1 MIQDNNKPYERC
13 LAYGA
18 KSLTD
23 TQLLGAVLRVG
34 TMGMDSTKLAEA
46 VFELT
51 HKTGQGDDLLGL
63 TNLSIEELTGIKGVG
78 KVKAVQIQCICEL
91 SRRMA
96 KQTALKKLKFSDSE
110 SIAMY
115 YMEDLRH
122 LTQEHLMLV
131 MLDNK
136 CNLIKDMV
144 LTIGTINASLISPR
158 EIFQQALRYSAVYI
172 VLLHN
177 HPSGDATPSSNDIMV
192 TKNIYSAGELVGIH
206 LLDHIIIG
214 DNDYISL
221 KEKEYI

>member
-1 MIQDNNKPYERC
+1 MTQDNKPYERC

-18 KSLTD
+18 GSLTD

-34 TMGMDSTKLAEA
+34 TTGMDSTELAEEI
-46 VFELT
+46 FKLCKLSDSDNE
-51 HKTGQGDDLLGL
+51 LLGL
-63 TNLSIEELTGIKGVG
+63 TKLSLEELISIKGVG
-78 KVKAVQIQCICEL
+78 TVKAVQIQCICEL

-96 KQTALKKLKFSDSE
+96 KQTAAKKLKFSDSA
-110 SIAMY
+110 SVASY

-122 LTQEHLMLV
+122 LSQEHLMAV

-136 CNLIKDMV
+136 CNLIKEITV
-144 LTIGTINASLISPR
+144 TIGTINASLISPR
-158 EIFQQALRYSAVYI
+158 EIFLQALRCGAVYM

-177 HPSGDATPSSNDIMV
+177 HPSGDATPSANDISV
-192 TKNIYSAGELVGIH
+192 TKDVYSAGEMIGIH

-214 DNDYISL
+214 DNIYVSL